1 MNNENSVMIQPQ
13 GTKEVSLA
21 GGNVF
26 GNMAAFELAQR
37 MGKMLASSNIV
48 PQAYQNNIGNCVIA
62 LEMASRLNA
71 SPLMVMQNLHVINGR
86 PAWGSQYIIAM
97 INQSR
102 KYKTE
107 LQFEIT
113 GEGDARSCT
122 AYVYDHNDHRVE
134 GPTISIQMAKDEGWY
149 GKNGSKWKTMPDVML
164 RYRAAAF
171 FGRLN
176 CPEMIM
182 GIYTRDEVIEI
193 GEDEYSFY
201 EAKEAAAE
209 EIGAFANTVDVNP
222 DTGEV
227 SEPIV
232 VDLGEAAKAAAESPD
247 F

>member
-1 MNNENSVMIQPQ
+1 MENSVATQP
-13 GTKEVSLA
+13 TFAREVSLA
-21 GGNVF
+21 GGNIF
-26 GNMAAFELAQR
+26 NSAGAFELAQR
-37 MGKMLASSNIV
+37 MSKALASSSIV
-48 PQAYQNNIGNCVIA
+48 PQAYQNNVGNCMIA

-97 INQSR
+97 INQSH

-107 LQFEIT
+107 LQFEIS

-122 AYVYDHNDHRVE
+122 AYVFDKNDHRVE

-193 GEDEYSFY
+193 GEDDYTFY
-201 EAKEAAAE
+201 EAREAAAE
-209 EIGAFANTVDVNP
+209 EIEEFANTVDVDP
-222 DTGEV
+222 DTGEI

-232 VDLGEAAKAAAESPD
+232 VDLGKAAKAAAESPD

>member
-1 MNNENSVMIQPQ
+1 MENNALATQQ
-13 GTKEVSLA
+13 QQAREVFLA
-21 GGNVF
+21 GGNIF
-26 GNMAAFELAQR
+26 NSAGAFELAQR
-37 MGKMLASSNIV
+37 MSKALASSNIV
-48 PQAYQNNIGNCVIA
+48 PQAYQNNVGNCMIA
-62 LEMASRLNA
+62 LEMATRLNA

-97 INQSR
+97 INQSK

-122 AYVYDHNDHRVE
+122 AYVLDKNDHRVE

-182 GIYTRDEVIEI
+182 GIYTSDEVVE
-193 GEDEYSFY
+193 GNFEFY
-201 EAKEAAAE
+201 DATAAAAQ
-209 EIGAFANTVDVNP
+209 EIEAFSNSVDVNP

-227 SEPIV
+227 EEPITIDLSKGGEL
-232 VDLGEAAKAAAESPD
+232 VDPTPD

>member
-1 MNNENSVMIQPQ
+1 MENNLVPQ
-13 GTKEVSLA
+13 QNTVRDVSLA
-21 GGNVF
+21 GGNIF
-26 GNMAAFELAQR
+26 NSAGAFELAQR
-37 MGKMLASSNIV
+37 MSKALASSNIV
-48 PQAYQNNIGNCVIA
+48 PQAYQNNVGNCMIA
-62 LEMASRLNA
+62 LEMATRLNA

-97 INQSR
+97 INQSH

-107 LQFEIT
+107 LQFEL
-113 GEGDARSCT
+113 EGQGDDRRCT
-122 AYVYDHNDHRVE
+122 AYVFDKNDHRVE

-182 GIYTRDEVIEI
+182 GIYTRDEVVEL

-201 EAKEAAAE
+201 EAKEAAAAE
-209 EIGAFANTVDVNP
+209 VEAFANTIDANP

-227 SEPIV
+227 DEPII
-232 VDLGEAAKAAAESPD
+232 VDVGKAAEAAMQNPD